1 LRVAKKLFVLLIDPD
16 QSYKKQVV
24 QYLSNHFQIL
34 LADNLHEGF
43 MLISRHRPQVVLM
56 ELNQKDGDSLKWIE
70 SIRAYPWSAQ
80 IAIAC
85 VTTKNGVRDKISG
98 FRAGADDFL
107 VKPLDM
113 DMLLPRVI
121 LLMRYRMC

>member
-16 QSYKKQVV
+16 QTYKQQVV
-24 QYLSNHFQIL
+24 RYLSKHFQIL
-34 LADNLHEGF
+34 LADNLHDGF
-43 MLISRHRPQVVLM
+43 TLLSRHRPQVVLM
-56 ELNQKDGDSLKWIE
+56 ELDQADGDSLKWIQ

-85 VTTKNGVRDKISG
+85 VTTKDGVRDKING

-113 DMLLPRVI
+113 DMILPRVI